1 MIQTSRPSILSALGL
16 LLLLWATPGFSQD
29 ALPTLPA
36 YSGQLERSGP
46 LLAQGVDV
54 RRGEGSGLTI
64 QRRDEHGDVQRTAPT
79 RVQPMVPPREQ
90 ARDGGRMLE
99 AGWDAFGLGAH
110 AQALAFFEEAVGL
123 FPPGNQRNEA
133 ALGRAYAL
141 TALER
146 HDQAVPVLEYLLQAG
161 FRQDEVRAALFRA
174 LMQADQMERAEAVLA
189 ELDDAQQQDLRRQE
203 IQRLRFEQD
212 LAAAL
217 QAGAAQPLQ
226 DFLDTHQAWLDQ
238 CREPYA
244 FFQASQALREQGAR
258 GPAREVARKL
268 LACPLQGREQ
278 GLYVPLLQNVIVGL
292 PFEQAQREIAR
303 QRRQMRGIAPA
314 LAELARLE
322 LELLQRRIADL
333 SPDDPEYARLAEQI
347 LRFAPDDDGLR
358 LVMAWNCF
366 ETGDHACAEQLF
378 REVLQRDPDNISA
391 LEGLLALL
399 ERQGRTDE
407 AISLAEKA
415 PSSARFLSVLT
426 RLYRAEAA
434 RSFAAEDHP
443 QTLDWLDRH
452 AAIAPDD
459 SDDSDDPELL
469 AMLGWA
475 LFHSGRHE
483 QALDVF
489 ATRLA
494 SEAPEDGDAL
504 VGMVSSLQALGRGHE
519 AIPLLEARRDQLTA
533 ELQNVLGTLYC
544 TLGNEEFTSGSLDQ
558 AVVYLRHCV
567 DLAPDV
573 GAVQLLGW
581 SLYQLGDPHGAHGHF
596 LDAFARQPDQET
608 ADAVLTSARELD
620 SRTIFWT
627 LLGDMAGHVSPQV
640 RTAAANAYA
649 TEDLPILAAQTHPE
663 SGRGTCYANCDS
675 PWLDTGLQ
683 YRGVTG
689 DRGLSRLQEL
699 SFPVQ
704 YHRPVAHGGR
714 WTLRVTP
721 RLLNTGKAP
730 QEAYMGSFYEY
741 LDQGRERQSPLDQAW
756 VVVPEV
762 AYQREGRYRF
772 QAMLG
777 ATPLGGPIHALPTF
791 HLGLGQDRNW
801 SVELRQGSVSDS
813 LLSAIGQKD
822 PYSQATWG
830 RVVHSGIMAR
840 KTLDLTTAYWLAAE
854 AEYDHYWG
862 KNVAENHRVGG
873 NLSLGRTDDLR
884 GMALT
889 SGLSLTAFHFQNNQ
903 NFHTFGHGGYFS
915 PDHFVVA
922 GPFVRLQ
929 TPRCKGY
936 WFDLYVSL
944 GWMDYV
950 SGEAPHYRTVSGT
963 APETMNT
970 PARNDFQG
978 TYPRESKSA
987 LAAAMSLHAMKLF
1000 TENWAFGAMAGINNA
1015 SDHTQW
1021 QAGLLLQY
1029 FFEPREALFSRPD
1042 F

>member
-1 MIQTSRPSILSALGL
+1 MIQSSRPSILSALGL
-16 LLLLWATPGFSQD
+16 LLLLCTTPGFSQD
-29 ALPTLPA
+29 ALPA
-36 YSGQLERSGP
+36 YSGQPGLSGL

-54 RRGEGSGLTI
+54 RRGDGSGLAI
-64 QRRDEHGDVQRTAPT
+64 QRRDEHGEVQRTAPS
-79 RVQPMVPPREQ
+79 RAQPMVPAREQ
-90 ARDGGRMLE
+90 ARDAGRMLE

-110 AQALAFFEEAVGL
+110 DQALAFFEEAAGL

-141 TALER
+141 IALER
-146 HDQAVPVLEYLLQAG
+146 HDQAVSVLEGLLQAG

-174 LMQADQMERAEAVLA
+174 LMQADQLERAEAVLA
-189 ELDDAQQQDLRRQE
+189 GLDDEHQQDLRRQE

-212 LAAAL
+212 LSAAL
-217 QAGAAQPLQ
+217 QSGQSQPLL
-226 DFLDTHQAWLDQ
+226 DFLDTHRAWLEQ

-244 FFQASQALREQGAR
+244 FFQASQALRKQGAWS
-258 GPAREVARKL
+258 PAREVARKL
-268 LACPLQGREQ
+268 LSCPLEGREQ
-278 GLYVPLLQNVIVGL
+278 GLYVPLLQGVVMGL
-292 PFEQAQREIAR
+292 PFDQALREIAR
-303 QRRQMRGIAPA
+303 QRGQMQRRDAA

-322 LELLQRRIADL
+322 LELLQRRIADI
-333 SPDDPEYARLAEQI
+333 SPDDPEYARLAELI
-347 LRFAPDDDGLR
+347 LRLVPDDDGPR
-358 LVMAWNCF
+358 LIMAWSCL
-366 ETGDHACAEQLF
+366 EAGDDACAEELF
-378 REVLQRDPDNISA
+378 RKVLQRDPDNISA
-391 LEGLLALL
+391 LEGLVVLL

-407 AISLAEKA
+407 AITLAEGA
-415 PSSARFLSVLT
+415 PSGPHFLPVLT

-434 RSFAAEDHP
+434 RSFTAEDYS
-443 QTLDWLDRH
+443 QTLHWLDRH
-452 AAIAPDD
+452 AAIAP
-459 SDDSDDPELL
+459 DDSDDPELL

-494 SEAPEDGDAL
+494 SEAPDDGDAL

-519 AIPLLEARRDQLTA
+519 AIPLLEARRERLTP
-533 ELQNVLGTLYC
+533 ELRNVLGTLYC

-649 TEDLPILAAQTHPE
+649 AEELPILAAQTHPE
-663 SGRGTCYANCDS
+663 SGRGACYANCDS

-689 DRGLSRLQEL
+689 DRGLSRLNEL

-791 HLGLGQDRNW
+791 RLGLGQDRNW

-822 PYSQATWG
+822 PYTQATWG

-862 KNVAENHRVGG
+862 ENVAENHRVGG

-936 WFDLYVSL
+936 WFDLYASL

-950 SGEAPHYRTVSGT
+950 SGEAPHYRKVSGT

-970 PARNDFQG
+970 AARNDFQG

-987 LAAAMSLHAMKLF
+987 LAAAMSLHAMKLL

-1029 FFEPREALFSRPD
+1029 FFEPREAFFSRPD